1 MPASDVEMTS
11 QRIRAIEDRLA
22 IQNLLAGLALSSDVA
37 SEPFWQ
43 SSFSEDA
50 VMDRGEHQDRGR
62 EQIVAVVGSASQ
74 HAAVDY
80 GMSHMSSV
88 PHIQI
93 EDDRAVATGY
103 LLVLV
108 PGAAAA
114 QIELPGKG
122 LSRDIAVYHLTVN
135 RWELL
140 RTGDGWK
147 ITRRIIRSMATE
159 DARQLLRVGIEPGG
173 GL

>member
-1 MPASDVEMTS
+1 
-11 QRIRAIEDRLA
+11 
-22 IQNLLAGLALSSDVA
+22 
-37 SEPFWQ
+37 
-43 SSFSEDA
+43 
-50 VMDRGEHQDRGR
+50 
-62 EQIVAVVGSASQ
+62 
-74 HAAVDY
+74 
-80 GMSHMSSV
+80 MSSV
-88 PHIQI
+88 PHILI
-93 EDDRAVATGY
+93 DDDRAVATGY

-114 QIELPGKG
+114 RIELPGKG